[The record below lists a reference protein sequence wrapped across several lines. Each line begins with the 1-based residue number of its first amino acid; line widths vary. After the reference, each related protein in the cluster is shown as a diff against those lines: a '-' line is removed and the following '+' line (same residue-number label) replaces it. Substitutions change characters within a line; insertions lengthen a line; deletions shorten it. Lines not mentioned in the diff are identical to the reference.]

1 MPQTF
6 IVDQAATFS
15 ALAFLE
21 SAPKTKFGQQGV
33 QDTDR
38 DGTPKWEVQLI
49 AGFRTAFGQTAHE
62 VIKVNITSAKD
73 PGEGLASYT
82 PVHLGEFQIGVTPPE
97 KRTDAQGREKITGG
111 TVWYR
116 AASITSA
123 LPGAARQ
130 APRAEG

>member
-21 SAPKTKFGQQGV
+21 SNPKMKFGQANV
-33 QDTDR
+33 QDTAA

-49 AGFRTAFGQTAHE
+49 GGFRDQFGKNAHE
-62 VIKVNITSAKD
+62 VIKVNVTSYRN
-73 PGEGLASYT
+73 PGEGLGPYT
-82 PVHLGEFQIGVTPPE
+82 PVHMTNFVIGVTPAE
-97 KRTDAQGREKITGG
+97 KRVDGQGREKITGG

-116 AASITSA
+116 ADGIQSA
-123 LPGAARQ
+123 LPGSSRSQ
-130 APRAEG
+130 KSSEE